1 MPIAAGAALRA
12 IASGT
17 LFAGWSDMTSNA
29 RRLLAF
35 FGPTAGGTAVGIDS
49 AMSGDGGGRLLLGV
63 LVGAAVGA
71 TFVAFVPDD
80 RR

>member
-1 MPIAAGAALRA
+1 
-12 IASGT
+12 
-17 LFAGWSDMTSNA
+17 MTTHA

-49 AMSGDGGGRLLLGV
+49 AMSSGGGQLLLGV

-71 TFVAFVPDD
+71 TLVAFVPED